1 MIQAPDYQSIPQ
13 TPGIYIF
20 YDDRE
25 RPVYVGKAKVL
36 RNRVSSYFRKEEDL
50 PSKTRV
56 MLRQAV
62 ALRFISTTNEKE
74 ALLLEASLIK
84 KHRPRYNILLRDDK
98 DHTLFRFSLIHN
110 FPRLEILRRP
120 KVRDKQKALLFG
132 PFSNTGAAR
141 ETWRSIH
148 RAYPLRR
155 CTDRAM
161 TNRVRPC
168 LYHYLGQCLA
178 PCVLEVNP
186 AEYAKLVKEV
196 SLLLSG
202 RSGELL
208 QTLNKAMLEASEALD
223 FEQAA
228 ILRDRIEALEETVE
242 KQAVVLPGGGDLD
255 VAGLAENSYGLGL
268 CIIFVREGTLID
280 SRSFHWPGLSLD
292 EAPELLAS
300 FLTQF
305 YQNAAV
311 IPPRLILPW
320 PLPTEEASEAEARFI
335 SDVPCPFG
343 IPGTSGA
350 PDVSTTLQAALK
362 RESSGGIPDEPGNGL
377 TGEWPVH
384 LTDDSTSGPAGNR
397 SGDLAGRPANADPS
411 RETEQSGEEV
421 LAAVLSSL
429 RGGAVRV
436 GQPRDNGENRLVE
449 LAVTNARQTL
459 ISAEKNPETLPMHKL
474 LADKLHLS
482 RPVYRI
488 EAVDISHTGGSAAR
502 AGMVVFEDGKPLKS
516 AYRAYKLEIG
526 GQGDSINDDYANLAA
541 WAKRRAESGP
551 PWADL
556 VLIDGGKGQL
566 AAVLRAFEDA
576 GLKPGPGLEHDF
588 PVAAIAKARDD
599 EGRPDRRAGNIRD
612 RIFLPLRSNPLPL
625 RDGSPEL
632 LFLQHVRDTV
642 HNFVIGRHRR
652 ARSSAA
658 LQAELLRLPGVG
670 PRTARL
676 LMEQFGSLKELYAA
690 GQDALNAVPGLGK
703 ARAESIWAAMRK
715 IM

>member
-1 MIQAPDYQSIPQ
+1 MIQAPDYQSIPL

-25 RPVYVGKAKVL
+25 RPIYVGKAKVL

-62 ALRFISTTNEKE
+62 ALRFISTTSEKE

-98 DHTLFRFSLIHN
+98 DHTLFRFSLVHN

-168 LYHYLGQCLA
+168 LYHYLGQCMA

-208 QTLNKAMLEASEALD
+208 QTLNKSMLKASEALD

-255 VAGLAENSYGLGL
+255 VVGLAENTYGLGL

-292 EAPELLAS
+292 EAPELLSS

-320 PLPTEEASEAEARFI
+320 PLPTEESSPLEDTCSPSLATESFAPDMPDTRAHGTHVP
-335 SDVPCPFG
+335 DVPG
-343 IPGTSGA
+343 S
-350 PDVSTTLQAALK
+350 DDNNAA
-362 RESSGGIPDEPGNGL
+362 
-377 TGEWPVH
+377 
-384 LTDDSTSGPAGNR
+384 ANR
-397 SGDLAGRPANADPS
+397 DC
-411 RETEQSGEEV
+411 EQSGEEV
-421 LAAVLSSL
+421 LAAVLGSL
-429 RGGAVRV
+429 RGSTVRV
-436 GQPRDNGENRLVE
+436 GQPRDNGENGLVE

-488 EAVDISHTGGSAAR
+488 EAVDISHTSGSAVR

-526 GQGDSINDDYANLAA
+526 DQGGSINDDYANLAA
-541 WAKRRAESGP
+541 WAKRRTESGP

-566 AAVLRAFEDA
+566 AAVLRAFKDA
-576 GLKPGPGLEHDF
+576 GIKPGPGLEHDF
-588 PVAAIAKARDD
+588 PIAAIAKARDD

-642 HNFVIGRHRR
+642 HNFVIGRHRK

-670 PRTARL
+670 PQTARL
-676 LMEQFGSLKELYAA
+676 LMDQFGSLKELYAA
-690 GQDALNAVPGLGK
+690 GRAALDDVPGLGK
-703 ARAESIWAAMRK
+703 AKAESIWAAMQK

>member
-25 RPVYVGKAKVL
+25 RPIYVGKAKIL
-36 RNRVSSYFRKEEDL
+36 RNRVSSYFRKEDDL

-62 ALRFISTTNEKE
+62 ALRFISTTSEKE

-98 DHTLFRFSLIHN
+98 DHTLFRFSLVHH

-196 SLLLSG
+196 SLMLSG

-208 QTLNKAMLEASEALD
+208 QALKKSMLEASENLD

-255 VAGLAENSYGLGL
+255 VVGLAENSYGLGL

-292 EAPELLAS
+292 EAPELLSS

-320 PLPTEEASEAEARFI
+320 PLPTEEASSPDMQLTTPITPAAADLQVASESLPSNDLI
-335 SDVPCPFG
+335 QNNP
-343 IPGTSGA
+343 PG
-350 PDVSTTLQAALK
+350 
-362 RESSGGIPDEPGNGL
+362 GL
-377 TGEWPVH
+377 TG
-384 LTDDSTSGPAGNR
+384 DSL
-397 SGDLAGRPANADPS
+397 GDLPGDLLGDLPGDLLGEAS
-411 RETEQSGEEV
+411 CLEMEQSGEEV

-429 RGGAVRV
+429 RGGSVRV
-436 GQPRDNGENRLVE
+436 GQPRDDGENRLIE

-459 ISAEKNPETLPMHKL
+459 ISAEKNPDTLPMHKL
-474 LADKLHLS
+474 LADKLHLA

-488 EAVDISHTGGSAAR
+488 EAVDISHTSGSSVR

-516 AYRAYKLEIG
+516 AYRAYKLEVDD
-526 GQGDSINDDYANLAA
+526 QGNSVNDDYANLAA
-541 WAKRRAESGP
+541 WARRRAESGP

-566 AAVLRAFEDA
+566 AAVLRAFEDI

-599 EGRPDRRAGNIRD
+599 EGRPDRRAGNTRD

-632 LFLQHVRDTV
+632 LFLQHVRDSV

-670 PRTARL
+670 PQTARL

-690 GQDALNAVPGLGK
+690 GQAALNAVPGLGK
-703 ARAESIWAAMRK
+703 AKAESIWAAMQK